1 MESQT
6 KTQNRRG
13 VLKHGGAS
21 PVSAPRTRP
30 RAGLAD
36 DPSAWGTGCCSL
48 RARQTNVVS
57 ITLNLP
63 GACGLMF
70 VEIGFVRQPGLGV
83 SDLSLVQMN
92 SCEGEVVSNAVSR
105 SKSAFF
111 LRDSEREYG
120 TERNDD
126 TDDDDE
132 RDDERDDDV

>member
-1 MESQT
+1 M
-6 KTQNRRG
+6 
-13 VLKHGGAS
+13 
-21 PVSAPRTRP
+21 
-30 RAGLAD
+30 
-36 DPSAWGTGCCSL
+36 
-48 RARQTNVVS
+48 
-57 ITLNLP
+57 
-63 GACGLMF
+63 MF

-126 TDDDDE
+126 NDDDDE
-132 RDDERDDDV
+132 RKVGFTKNTAMRHRRVGGRAVTVTAMLHRQKDREKKTMHIDI